1 MDNNLLDKNTI
12 REKTQK
18 ELEKNIAIEK
28 KKEPSLLERGAQSIK
43 IVSPTLGFAAQEVVK
58 LLENPE
64 ESKEVKK
71 RNHQKTAFVYTTR

>member
-64 ESKEVKK
+64 ESQLKNLKK
-71 RNHQKTAFVYTTR
+71 NLKKN